1 MSARHSILK
10 LRFILSRRSSV
21 EHAKLN
27 PVFMQVCEEDGLTEG
42 GKLVQD
48 AIAQYTAVSKC
59 SECGQ
64 SIKTKDQKK
73 KKWPVMVRAIW
84 RCYKGEVI
92 LIPAPL
98 LSTLLSITVAP
109 VLLTCTTPHQLIQ
122 AALWKLGWSIAIVTA
137 IAYFIRNILLYIN
150 SNGVDTRLNEGIYL
164 VTFFGVVI
172 ILLTIFLQQCMFI
185 SARLGIKIQV
195 HLSIGLF
202 SPIVLVCPRPLAARC
217 GASTAPRRC
226 SALRNVVGA
235 IAL

>member
-1 MSARHSILK
+1 
-10 LRFILSRRSSV
+10 
-21 EHAKLN
+21 
-27 PVFMQVCEEDGLTEG
+27 MQVCEEDGLTEG

-48 AIAQYTAVSKC
+48 AIVQYTAVSKC
-59 SECGQ
+59 HECGQ
-64 SIKTKDQKK
+64 SIKTEDQKK

-98 LSTLLSITVAP
+98 LSTFFLITLAP
-109 VLLTCTTPHQLIQ
+109 ELTCTTPHQLIQ

-150 SNGVDTRLNEGIYL
+150 SKGVETNLNEGIFL
-164 VTFFGVVI
+164 VAFFGVVI
-172 ILLTIFLQQCMFI
+172 ILLTIFLQQCNFI

-202 SPIVLVCPRPLAARC
+202 SPIDLTGTQFFLSCL
-217 GASTAPRRC
+217 S
-226 SALRNVVGA
+226 LRGVSVVA
-235 IAL
+235 CF